1 MNPPLPSPWLLRHVH
16 RLAPA
21 GRILDLACG
30 SGRHSRWLAARGY
43 QVLAVDRDAAAL
55 AALAGIAGITT
66 MQADLE
72 AEQWP
77 LAGVVVDGV
86 VVTRYL
92 HRPRLEEVLELLAP
106 GGVLIYETFM
116 VGHERHGRPT
126 RPDFLLREGELLQVA
141 ERAGLFV
148 VAFEQGLIAGPARV
162 QRLCAMAGGETAAV
176 RLEIE
181 PEPARSGSGFSVT
194 GV

>member
-1 MNPPLPSPWLLRHVH
+1 MNTSLPSPWVLRHAH
-16 RLAPA
+16 RFAAA

-30 SGRHSRWLAARGY
+30 SGRHSRWLAARGH
-43 QVLAVDRDAAAL
+43 QVLAVDRDAEAL
-55 AALAGIAGITT
+55 AALAGMAGITPL
-66 MQADLE
+66 QADLE
-72 AEQWP
+72 AAAWP

-92 HRPRLEEVLELLAP
+92 HRPRLEEVLALLAP

-148 VAFEQGLIAGPARV
+148 VAFEQGLTAGPARV
-162 QRLCAMAGGETAAV
+162 QRLCAMAGGDTAAV
-176 RLEIE
+176 RLDFESDL
-181 PEPARSGSGFSVT
+181 A
-194 GV
+194 